1 MEKKYETLELEF
13 ADEVATVSLNRPPLN
28 LFSPRMV
35 EELIDVWHSFRNDRK
50 VRFVILAAKGK
61 NFTGGADL
69 KEFKKL
75 IDSQGMF
82 PENARYQQLAGHE
95 LMRSLESLEQVTVAA
110 LQGAVIGAG
119 MAAAMACD
127 FRLMAEDSYF
137 SVPESIVGFYFTWG
151 CTPRLVRLV
160 GASRAMEII
169 MACDPIPAAEA
180 CRVGLANKVVPKG
193 RLMDVTR
200 EWIAK
205 IASRSPAAV
214 RITKKIALGAS
225 MQGIGNMFI
234 GEPEFMQ
241 GLAFTGETQE
251 GIEAFLEKRSPRYKR
266 KSES

>member
-1 MEKKYETLELEF
+1 METEYETLELET

-28 LFSPRMV
+28 LFSPKMV
-35 EELIDVWHSFRNDRK
+35 AELIDVWHSFRNNRK
-50 VRFVILAAKGK
+50 VRFVILAAKGE
-61 NFTGGADL
+61 NFSGGADL
-69 KEFKKL
+69 KEIKKL
-75 IDSQGMF
+75 FHGQQLI

-119 MAAAMACD
+119 MAVAMACD
-127 FRLMAEDSYF
+127 FRIMAEDSYF
-137 SVPESIVGFYFTWG
+137 SVPESTVGVYFTWG

-169 MACDPIPAAEA
+169 MTCDRIPAPEA
-180 CRVGLANKVVPKG
+180 YRIGLANKVAPKN
-193 RLMDVTR
+193 RLMDATR
-200 EWIAK
+200 EWVAK
-205 IASRSPAAV
+205 IASRSPTAV

-225 MQGIGNMFI
+225 MQGFGNMFI
-234 GEPEFMQ
+234 CEPELMQ

-266 KSES
+266 KGEG